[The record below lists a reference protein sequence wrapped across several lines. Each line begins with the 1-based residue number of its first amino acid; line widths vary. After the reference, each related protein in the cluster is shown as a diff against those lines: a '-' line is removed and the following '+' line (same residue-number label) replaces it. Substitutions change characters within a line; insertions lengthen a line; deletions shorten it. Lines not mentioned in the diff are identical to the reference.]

1 MKVFLRTFGCR
12 ANHYDTEAVREMLDA
27 AGHTVVASPA
37 EADVAVFNS
46 CAVTTEAEA
55 ELRKVVRRAARERPE
70 LRSVVMGC
78 AAALDD
84 QRPVALQARTLP
96 SVERVVAGA
105 DLVAL
110 ADALD
115 VPAAL
120 ALRGTVSQSSTRA
133 LLRVQDGCD
142 EHCTFCATRLARG
155 VNRSRDADTLIEE
168 AIRLAERHSEIVITG
183 IHIGSYGVD
192 IGSTLGGLMT
202 RLVREVRSARFRL
215 SSIEATELD
224 EQLTELLVNAPE
236 HLVPHV
242 HAPLQSGS
250 DAVLRRMGRHWYTAA
265 SYVRAVEEL
274 ASRMEVLGL
283 GADVIAGFPGETEAD
298 HRQTVRLVEQLP
310 FTYLH
315 VFPYSPRPGTAATRL
330 DAPVSPVVAERRAA
344 ELRHLAAEK
353 ASAYAGAR
361 VGGLADVVVVG
372 RGEYREAMTG
382 DYLTVA
388 VGDVDAEPGERFV
401 GVIERDASGG
411 LAVRRS
417 DGMLTAYP
425 QSSAQA
431 IL

>member
-1 MKVFLRTFGCR
+1 V
-12 ANHYDTEAVREMLDA
+12 
-27 AGHTVVASPA
+27 
-37 EADVAVFNS
+37 
-46 CAVTTEAEA
+46 
-55 ELRKVVRRAARERPE
+55 
-70 LRSVVMGC
+70 
-78 AAALDD
+78 
-84 QRPVALQARTLP
+84 
-96 SVERVVAGA
+96 
-105 DLVAL
+105 
-110 ADALD
+110 
-115 VPAAL
+115 
-120 ALRGTVSQSSTRA
+120 
-133 LLRVQDGCD
+133 
-142 EHCTFCATRLARG
+142 ARG

-202 RLVREVRSARFRL
+202 RLVREVPSARFRL

-265 SYVRAVEEL
+265 TYVRAVEEL